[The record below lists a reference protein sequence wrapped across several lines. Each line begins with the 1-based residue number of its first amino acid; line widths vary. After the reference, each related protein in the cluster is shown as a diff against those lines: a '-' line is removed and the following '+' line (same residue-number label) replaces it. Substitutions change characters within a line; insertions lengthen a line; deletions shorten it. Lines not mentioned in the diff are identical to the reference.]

1 MLIIGPENGI
11 IMDLRRRAFG
21 LALGIILGGLF
32 LIGNFWL
39 LLIDS
44 QGDFFSKFSSFFYGY
59 SFSWAGAFIG
69 AFWTFIYGFFIGVAL
84 AWLYNIISRLIYRNI
99 E

>member
-1 MLIIGPENGI
+1 
-11 IMDLRRRAFG
+11 MDLRRRAFG
-21 LALGIILGGLF
+21 LAFGIILGGLF

-44 QGDFFSKFSSFFYGY
+44 QGDFFSKFSSFSMAIHFHGPGLLLEL
-59 SFSWAGAFIG
+59 SGPLFMDF
-69 AFWTFIYGFFIGVAL
+69 L
-84 AWLYNIISRLIYRNI
+84 L